1 MNRKEAEKITTEYLK
16 PIFGFAL
23 KRCKNL
29 QDAEDL
35 SQEIVIKVFQTLCK
49 RDNIENV
56 NKFVWT
62 IAHNA
67 LSNYYRDSK
76 QNYIG
81 TSIDEVAEILC
92 DNRDDLAADTVLRET
107 TARLQSEIAYLT
119 KLQRRIVIAYYYE
132 SMKQSEIAQELKI
145 PVGTV
150 KWHLFEAKKEL
161 KRGMETMRTSSELK
175 FNPIKLVKIGISG
188 SVSVK
193 GSPTDLLRSSLS
205 QNIIYCVYRQA
216 KSINQIAD
224 ELGVSPVYVESEVDA
239 LEEYGH
245 LIKTNDKYLCNVLLS
260 EENEQIIRLEE
271 QMYEKVSDIFANELF
286 DKLQNSELLDD
297 ERIVVCNRMKEITD
311 GIPVFEKDKNFML
324 WSLIPYIAACS
335 GENLMNKTI
344 EFEDAAT
351 LRPDGGQNIC
361 YATVYN
367 PTITQPQYADYLKE
381 WFGPC
386 WNSDKNI
393 LLWQIDSIW
402 SGKRIDVSTY
412 QTDIARII
420 PLLNRFFEGETLS
433 STEYATLS
441 EKGLLK
447 VLDNKNGFWATS
459 QAVWIRGEKAKKAL
473 LEIGDLIKEKHFAE
487 FEELKKPYVEAVLN
501 ATPKHLKKAQQFCLQ
516 YIFSSDG
523 LFILHCIKKLVDNGK
538 LKLPTEEQKRA
549 LTTVIIH
556 E

>member
-1 MNRKEAEKITTEYLK
+1 MNRQEAERITTEYLK

-29 QDAEDL
+29 QEAEDL
-35 SQEIVIKVFQTLCK
+35 SQEIVIKVFKTLCK
-49 RDNIENV
+49 RDNIEDV

-76 QNYIG
+76 RNYIG
-81 TSIDEVAEILC
+81 TSIDEIAETLC
-92 DNRDDLAADTVLRET
+92 ENRTDLAANMVFRET

-119 KLQRRIVIAYYYE
+119 KLQRRIVIAYHYDN
-132 SMKQSEIAQELKI
+132 MKQSEIAQELNI

-161 KRGMETMRTSSELK
+161 KRGMETMRTSSDLK

-188 SVSVK
+188 SVSIK

-224 ELGVSPVYVESEVDA
+224 ELEVSPVYVESEVDA
-239 LEEYGH
+239 LEECGH

-260 EENEQIIRLEE
+260 EETDQIIRLEE

-286 DKLQNSELLDD
+286 DKLQKSEFLDD

-311 GIPVFEKDKNFML
+311 GIPVFERDKNFML
-324 WSLIPYIAACS
+324 WSLVPYITACS

-351 LRPDGGQNIC
+351 LRPDGSQNIC
-361 YATVYN
+361 YATVHN
-367 PTITQPQYADYLKE
+367 PAISQAPYADYLKE

-386 WNSDKNI
+386 WNNDKNI
-393 LLWQIDSIW
+393 SLWQIDSIW
-402 SGKRIDVSTY
+402 SGKRIDVTTY

-459 QAVWIRGEKAKKAL
+459 QAVWIRGEKAKRVL
-473 LEIGDLIKEKHFAE
+473 LEIGDLIKKKHFAE
-487 FEELKKPYVEAVLN
+487 FEELKKPYVEAVLK
-501 ATPKHLKKAQQFCLQ
+501 ATPKHLKKVQEFCLQ

-523 LFILHCIKKLVDNGK
+523 LFTLHCIKKLVDNGK

>member
-1 MNRKEAEKITTEYLK
+1 M
-16 PIFGFAL
+16 
-23 KRCKNL
+23 
-29 QDAEDL
+29 
-35 SQEIVIKVFQTLCK
+35 
-49 RDNIENV
+49 
-56 NKFVWT
+56 
-62 IAHNA
+62 
-67 LSNYYRDSK
+67 
-76 QNYIG
+76 
-81 TSIDEVAEILC
+81 
-92 DNRDDLAADTVLRET
+92 
-107 TARLQSEIAYLT
+107 
-119 KLQRRIVIAYYYE
+119 
-132 SMKQSEIAQELKI
+132 
-145 PVGTV
+145 
-150 KWHLFEAKKEL
+150 
-161 KRGMETMRTSSELK
+161 
-175 FNPIKLVKIGISG
+175 
-188 SVSVK
+188 
-193 GSPTDLLRSSLS
+193 
-205 QNIIYCVYRQA
+205 
-216 KSINQIAD
+216 
-224 ELGVSPVYVESEVDA
+224 GVSPVYVESEVDA

-271 QMYEKVSDIFANELF
+271 QMYEKVSDIFVNELF

-447 VLDNKNGFWATS
+447 VLDNNNGFWATS

-473 LEIGDLIKEKHFAE
+473 LKIGNLIKKKHFVE